1 MNYEELLQQLN
12 DLKDIGC
19 DLSKIHVLFETRK
32 GTKHEINFVK
42 LRANTYNHAERHIKL
57 SKFNK

>member
-19 DLSKIHVLFETRK
+19 DLSKIPVLFETRK
-32 GTKHEINFVK
+32 GTRHEINFVK
-42 LRANTYNHAERHIKL
+42 LCANTPNTTERHIKL